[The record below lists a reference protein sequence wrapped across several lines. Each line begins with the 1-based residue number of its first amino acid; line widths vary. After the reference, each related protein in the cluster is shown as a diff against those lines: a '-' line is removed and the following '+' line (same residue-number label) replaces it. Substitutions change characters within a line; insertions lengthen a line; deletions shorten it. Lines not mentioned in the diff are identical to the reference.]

1 MIAARQGENDFSI
14 KKERGIDTNEKIAK
28 VVRYR
33 PYLKIFANVGD
44 CWRLPRSTLRN
55 ARSGWLLM
63 ARRSE
68 VAFQILQAFAEN

>member
-1 MIAARQGENDFSI
+1 MIAARRGANDFST
-14 KKERGIDTNEKIAK
+14 KNERGIDTNEKIAK

-33 PYLKIFANVGD
+33 PYLKIFANAGD

-55 ARSGWLLM
+55 VRSGWLLR
-63 ARRSE
+63 ARKSE